1 MGGTQARNTGSV
13 RRLSGRSLKFG
24 LQGLALVASLPMGC
38 AHAPP
43 PPAVGAFAA
52 RVLPPPGVGEEP
64 PAKEKPPDKE
74 PSKKEDE
81 PLPAPRTV
89 PDGALPSDDKPA
101 GTADLH
107 PSAGASGPLVVNR
120 ECTRAI
126 NLREAISLAFEYQPR
141 LRVFRERVE
150 EARGRSDVAFSPFLP
165 RVNLSERGFLGHNP
179 SGPSDGIALPLP
191 EFPDAKGYQTY
202 AVSEFYLQWTLWDFG
217 RTYGGYRQAE
227 LGIDIAR
234 LQTTRAIQGTAY
246 DVAAAYSRVLQA
258 RAASRVAKESV
269 RLALS
274 VLDIARK
281 SLNAG
286 LVESDQV
293 LRAEVQLAQ
302 ARRSVVVAERVE
314 LVAVAGLNQA
324 IGLNVSAATEVV
336 DLTDEPPFELSLAL
350 CLQRAVE
357 SRPEFRVAQRA
368 IEVAGE
374 GERVARADFLPR
386 VYGEAV
392 VGEEDGH
399 KTLHGFT
406 SGGSI
411 NIAWSPF
418 QGGRRLGE
426 IRAASAAFRAAAAQA
441 QVVCDTIAFEVNE
454 AFRDVEAARQ
464 SIALAR
470 PAVAQAR
477 ENLRLVTR
485 KYETGDAT
493 PTDIVDAETALTRA
507 EQDLYTARYDYLTAL
522 ARIDYAMGTTPLPA
536 AAGSG

>member
-1 MGGTQARNTGSV
+1 
-13 RRLSGRSLKFG
+13 LKKD
-24 LQGLALVASLPMGC
+24 
-38 AHAPP
+38 
-43 PPAVGAFAA
+43 
-52 RVLPPPGVGEEP
+52 GEL
-64 PAKEKPPDKE
+64 
-74 PSKKEDE
+74 
-81 PLPAPRTV
+81 LPAPQPV
-89 PDGALPSDDKPA
+89 SDAALPPDDHRAAA
-101 GTADLH
+101 GERHL
-107 PSAGASGPLVVNR
+107 PSGASGPLVVNR

-126 NLREAISLAFEYQPR
+126 TLTEAIRLALEYQPR

-179 SGPSDGIALPLP
+179 SGPADGVALPLP

-202 AVSEFYLQWTLWDFG
+202 AVSEFYMQWTLWDFG

-234 LQTTRAIQGTAY
+234 LQTTRAIEVTVY

-258 RAASRVAKESV
+258 RAAGRVARESV
-269 RLALS
+269 RLAVS

-281 SLNAG
+281 SLDAG

-302 ARRSVVVAERVE
+302 ARRAVVVAERVE

-324 IGLNVSAATEVV
+324 IGLNVSAATDVV
-336 DLTDEPPFELSLAL
+336 DRTDEPPFELSLAL

-357 SRPEFRVAQRA
+357 NRPEFRVAQRA
-368 IEVAGE
+368 IEAAGE

-392 VGEEDGH
+392 MGEEDGH
-399 KTLHGFT
+399 KALHGYT

-454 AFRDVEAARQ
+454 AYRDVQAARQ

-522 ARIDYAMGTTPLPA
+522 ARIDYAMGTAPLPA
-536 AAGSG
+536 VAGPG